1 MSKKRRQGSNFSPD
15 ANEVENQNMEE
26 EVMDEELRIDVGEV
40 NDAPAIANDA
50 EIEVATET
58 PAVEITIEDVHSAVD
73 NVAKQ
78 VIPLVTPVVEEKKE
92 DLKVEEKGGELKLDI
107 AKPEPAKEEEAPAV
121 GGELSVGDMVIIV
134 PDVEKD
140 VFGVRLGGSAYAA
153 KYTVDRLQGKDKV
166 VIKSS
171 VSRFTFKKDQVRKV

>member
-1 MSKKRRQGSNFSPD
+1 MSKKRRQGSNFNPD
-15 ANEVENQNMEE
+15 TNEVENQNMEE

-50 EIEVATET
+50 EIEVAAEETAVET
-58 PAVEITIEDVHSAVD
+58 PAVEITTEDVHSAVD

-78 VIPLVTPVVEEKKE
+78 EATKAIDLVVDEKKE
-92 DLKVEEKGGELKLDI
+92 EPKVEET
-107 AKPEPAKEEEAPAV
+107 KEEVPIV
-121 GGELSVGDMVIIV
+121 DGELSVGDMVIII